1 MGLVSFLSSFYFVFT
16 VLLIF
21 KKSTMGKTYFLFGI
35 LTYIFVIGYSFIP
48 KVPANLQQF
57 GIFIVFSLMILLFG
71 LMFGITIKLFK
82 KSNKT
87 SVIMA
92 IISSVLLILLVF
104 NTKGYLTYM
113 YIPVLLY
120 MVQNKLNVKIDNSVK
135 SLNKKII

>member
-21 KKSTMGKTYFLFGI
+21 KKGTMGKTYFLFGI

-92 IISSVLLILLVF
+92 IISSILLILLVF

-120 MVQNKLNVKIDNSVK
+120 MVQNKLNIKIDNSVK
-135 SLNKKII
+135 PLNKKII

>member
-57 GIFIVFSLMILLFG
+57 GIFIIFSLMILLFG
-71 LMFGITIKLFK
+71 LMFGITVKLFK
-82 KSNKT
+82 KSNKA
-87 SVIMA
+87 SVITS

-113 YIPVLLY
+113 YVPVLLY
-120 MVQNKLNVKIDNSVK
+120 MVQNKLNLRIDNSVK
-135 SLNKKII
+135 PLYKKII

>member
-1 MGLVSFLSSFYFVFT
+1 MGLVSVLSSFYFVFT

-48 KVPANLQQF
+48 KVPANLQQL

-71 LMFGITIKLFK
+71 LMSGITIKLFK

-135 SLNKKII
+135 PLNKKII

>member
-1 MGLVSFLSSFYFVFT
+1 MGLVSVLSSFYFVFT

-48 KVPANLQQF
+48 KVPANLQQL

-71 LMFGITIKLFK
+71 LMSGITIKLFK

>member
-21 KKSTMGKTYFLFGI
+21 KKNTMGKTYFSFGI

-135 SLNKKII
+135 PLNKKII

>member
-21 KKSTMGKTYFLFGI
+21 KKSTMGKIYFLFGI

-48 KVPANLQQF
+48 KVPANLQQL

-71 LMFGITIKLFK
+71 LMSGITIKLFK

-135 SLNKKII
+135 PLNKKII

>member
-21 KKSTMGKTYFLFGI
+21 KKSTMGKTYILFGI

-57 GIFIVFSLMILLFG
+57 GIFIIFSLMILLFG
-71 LMFGITIKLFK
+71 LMFGITVKLFK
-82 KSNKT
+82 KSNKA
-87 SVIMA
+87 SVITS

-113 YIPVLLY
+113 YVPVLLY
-120 MVQNKLNVKIDNSVK
+120 MVQNKLNLRIDNSVK
-135 SLNKKII
+135 PLYKKII